1 LKKIKTGIEEGLQDQ
16 VAKAYK
22 VLLDSRKPNAV
33 DQNTIDASKK
43 DLQLA
48 IDKFKKDAKKAG
60 ANQTNRPQLDAQAIM
75 NKLNELDGK
84 YKETEGKLK
93 NIPTLVVPT
102 YKSGKKQYV
111 AVSTESVSTSLQ
123 YAKIHNPP
131 GGGLAPFAI
140 FRYLSEEDEDSRDC
154 CHAPQCNCWSTW
166 LIWTSLVSWWIISC
180 IWKCATDHA
189 TKDSSPGGPDECC
202 GQNCDSTECGV
213 FGFFSL
219 ALILMLLIMTIGAC
233 AKMSKDDPK
242 AWYACTFCVSNQA
255 ITSKKWVEH
264 QVGGLGKKNG
274 TFREDNENADYIAKI
289 WNNKHGESKDFVD
302 THVWHGPRLEQ
313 NIAQAGGKKRDGLR
327 AKFGNATQEYR
338 DLYEAK
344 QEREKTRGE
353 RAFGTAWVEKAKA
366 GATKERAGARGT
378 SHLEFSYTSILEAC
392 SAVWKCR
399 FAAWNFAFC
408 RWLLLPSFSTPVGV
422 LEIEIRGCWNV
433 HLD

>member
-75 NKLNELDGK
+75 NKLNELDGT
-84 YKETEGKLK
+84 YKTTKMKL
-93 NIPTLVVPT
+93 NAIPTLVVPT

-255 ITSKKWVEH
+255 ITSRKWVQH
-264 QVGGLGKKNG
+264 QVSGFDKKNG
-274 TFREDNENADYIAKI
+274 TFREDNENADYIARI
-289 WNNKHGESKDFVD
+289 WNDKHGESKAWVN
-302 THVWHGPRLEQ
+302 THTWLGIRGEE
-313 NIAQAGGKKRDGLR
+313 NIHQAGDDRNDALR
-327 AKFGNATQEYR
+327 AQYAKGNYH
-338 DLYEAK
+338 DDFLAK
-344 QEREKTRGE
+344 QEREKTR
-353 RAFGTAWVEKAKA
+353 RKKSFFGSLGGKGK
-366 GATKERAGARGT
+366 GKKRRKGKSR
-378 SHLEFSYTSILEAC
+378 
-392 SAVWKCR
+392 R
-399 FAAWNFAFC
+399 
-408 RWLLLPSFSTPVGV
+408 
-422 LEIEIRGCWNV
+422 
-433 HLD
+433 

>member
-75 NKLNELDGK
+75 NKLNELDGT
-84 YKETEGKLK
+84 YKTTKMKL
-93 NIPTLVVPT
+93 NAIPTLVVPT

-255 ITSKKWVEH
+255 ITSRKWVQH
-264 QVGGLGKKNG
+264 QVSGFDKKNG
-274 TFREDNENADYIAKI
+274 TFREDNENADYIARI
-289 WNNKHGESKDFVD
+289 WNDKHGESKAWVN
-302 THVWHGPRLEQ
+302 TRTWLGIRGEE
-313 NIAQAGGKKRDGLR
+313 NIHQAGEDRHPALR
-327 AKFGNATQEYR
+327 AQYATGNYHG
-338 DLYEAK
+338 DFLAK
-344 QEREKTRGE
+344 QEREKTR
-353 RAFGTAWVEKAKA
+353 REKSFLRSLGRKGAK
-366 GATKERAGARGT
+366 GKGRRKGNKGKSR
-378 SHLEFSYTSILEAC
+378 
-392 SAVWKCR
+392 R
-399 FAAWNFAFC
+399 N
-408 RWLLLPSFSTPVGV
+408 
-422 LEIEIRGCWNV
+422 
-433 HLD
+433 